1 VSGSGG
7 YAQALVYFFGQGRA
21 DGTASMR
28 DVLGGKGAGLAE
40 MTQIGIPVPPGFTI
54 AASVCLTYLESHQ
67 FPPRLRA
74 EVETA
79 LNRLEATTG
88 KQFGGDTDPLL
99 VSVRSGAAVSMPGMM
114 ETILNLGL
122 NDQTVAALG
131 RLSGN
136 EQFAWDS
143 YRRFVQM
150 YGGVVFDMPKKGF
163 DQLLDRRKHESGVER
178 DIDLPVDQMRAL
190 VSDFKALVEQS
201 VGHPFPDSPLDQLW
215 GAIAAVFES
224 WNTRRAID
232 YRRLHDI
239 PDTMGTAVNIV
250 SMVYGNLGNDSGTGV
265 AFSRDPST
273 GERKLYGEFLLNA
286 QGEDVVAGIRT
297 PVNIDDLKQSLPD
310 ASKQL
315 DQVARLL
322 ERHFRD
328 MQDMEFTVE
337 RGKLY
342 MLQTRRGQRSGQAA
356 VRIAVEMVGE
366 GLISEDEAVTRVPPN
381 DLNQLLHPTI
391 DTSAKLDLLA
401 TGLPASPGAAS
412 GLVVFDADRAEA
424 RARDGEAVI
433 LVRRETSPE
442 DFHGMV
448 AAKAVLTARGGM
460 TSHAA
465 VVARGMGKPC
475 VAGATALDVDEDGS
489 RFAVDGRTV
498 NEGDWITVDGA
509 TGRIYAGRTTLKQP
523 ELSDDFRTLMT
534 WADKVRHVRVRCNA
548 DTPAD
553 AHRGREFGAEGIGL
567 CRTEHMFFEGERLAA
582 MREMIVATDTEG
594 RKRALA
600 RILPMQR
607 ADFEAIFRAMDGLP
621 VCIRLLD
628 PPLHEFRPKD
638 AGEIDAL
645 ASEMAIE
652 PERLQRIVNSLVEV
666 NPMLGLR
673 GCRLGILFPEITAMQ
688 ARAIFE
694 AACTMSAAGV
704 RVLPEVMIPLI
715 GNVIEFRKQ
724 AQVVRQTADAVF
736 VERQDSVAYT
746 LGTMIELPRAA
757 LTADAIAREAQFFS
771 FGTNDLTQTTW
782 GLSRDDAG
790 KILPL
795 YIEQGII
802 ENDPFQVLDQG
813 GVGKLMKLGVELGR
827 SARPDLKVGIC
838 GEHGGEPASV
848 AFCDQLGMN
857 YVSCSPFRVPIARL
871 AAAQSALTRRGST
884 DRTRATV

>member
-1 VSGSGG
+1 MSGSGG
-7 YAQALVYFFGQGRA
+7 YAQPLVYFFGQGRA

-28 DVLGGKGAGLAE
+28 DLLGGKGAGLAE

-54 AASVCLTYLESHQ
+54 ASSVCLTYLESHQ
-67 FPPRLRA
+67 FPPRLRT

-88 KQFGGDTDPLL
+88 KQFGGTRDPLL

-122 NDQTVAALG
+122 NDETVAALA

-143 YRRFVQM
+143 YRRFIQM
-150 YGGVVFDMPKKGF
+150 YGGVVYDLPKKGF
-163 DQLLDRRKHESGVER
+163 DQLLDGRKHESGVER
-178 DIDLPVDQMRAL
+178 DIDLPVEQMRAL
-190 VSDFKALVEQS
+190 VRDFKALIEKS
-201 VGHPFPDSPLDQLW
+201 VGHAFPESPLDQLW

-239 PDTMGTAVNIV
+239 PDTMGTAVNVV

-297 PVNIDDLKQSLPD
+297 PVNIADLHQSLPG
-310 ASKQL
+310 AAKEL
-315 DQVARLL
+315 EQVARLL

-366 GLISEDEAVTRVPPN
+366 GLIPEDEAVTRIPPN

-391 DTSAKLDLLA
+391 DTSARLDLLA

-424 RARDGEAVI
+424 RAKDGDAVI

-475 VAGATALDVDEDGS
+475 VAGATTLDVDEDGS
-489 RFAVDGRTV
+489 RFSVDGRV
-498 NEGDWITVDGA
+498 VSEGDWITVDGA

-523 ELSDDFRTLMT
+523 ELSDDFRTLMS
-534 WADKVRHVRVRCNA
+534 WADKVRHLRVRCNA

-567 CRTEHMFFEGERLAA
+567 CRTEHMFFEGDRLSA
-582 MREMIVATDTEG
+582 MREMIVASDAEG
-594 RKRALA
+594 RKRALT

-628 PPLHEFRPKD
+628 PPLHEFLPKD
-638 AGEIDAL
+638 AGEIDTL
-645 ASEMAIE
+645 AREMEIE
-652 PERLQRIVNSLVEV
+652 PERLQRIVSSLTEV

-694 AACTMSAAGV
+694 AACTVAAGGV
-704 RVLPEVMIPLI
+704 RVLPEVMIPLV

-724 AQVVRQTADAVF
+724 AQVVREIADKVCA
-736 VERQDSVAYT
+736 ERQASVAYT

-757 LTADAIAREAQFFS
+757 LTADTIAREAQFFS

-802 ENDPFQVLDQG
+802 EDDPFQVLDQV

-827 SARPDLKVGIC
+827 GARPDLKVGIC

-848 AFCDQLGMN
+848 GFCDQLGMN

>member
-1 VSGSGG
+1 MSGS
-7 YAQALVYFFGQGRA
+7 YAQPLVYFFGQGRA
-21 DGTASMR
+21 DGTAAMK

-67 FPPRLRA
+67 FPPRLRL

-88 KQFGGDTDPLL
+88 KHFGGEEDPLL

-122 NDQTVAALG
+122 NDRTVAALG
-131 RLSGN
+131 RLAGN
-136 EQFAWDS
+136 DQFAWDS

-150 YGGVVFDMPKKGF
+150 YGSVVYDLPKKGF
-163 DQLLDRRKHESGVER
+163 DRLLEQRKTASGVER
-178 DIDLPVDQMRAL
+178 DIDLPLEQMKQL
-190 VSDFKALVEQS
+190 VADFKKLVEAE
-201 VGHPFPDSPLDQLW
+201 VGHPFPDEPLEQLW

-232 YRRLHDI
+232 YRRLHEI
-239 PDTMGTAVNIV
+239 SDTMGTAVNVV

-265 AFSRDPST
+265 AFSRNPST
-273 GERKLYGEFLLNA
+273 GERGLYGEFLLNA

-297 PVNIDDLKQSLPD
+297 PVDIGELKASLSQ
-310 ASKQL
+310 ASHEL
-315 DQVARLL
+315 ERVARLL

-342 MLQTRRGQRSGQAA
+342 MLQTRRGQRSGHAA
-356 VRIAVEMVGE
+356 VRIAVEMVDE
-366 GLISEDEAVTRVPPN
+366 GLIPEDEAITRIPPN
-381 DLNQLLHPTI
+381 DLDQLLHPTI
-391 DTSAKLDLLA
+391 DTESKLDLLA

-424 RARDGEAVI
+424 QAKDGAAVI

-448 AAKAVLTARGGM
+448 AARAVLTARGGM

-475 VAGATALDVDEDGS
+475 VAGATALEVDEDGGQ
-489 RFAVDGRTV
+489 FTADGRAV
-498 NEGDWITVDGA
+498 KEGEWITVDGA
-509 TGRIYAGRTTLKQP
+509 TGRIYAGQAALRQP
-523 ELSDDFRTLMT
+523 ELSENFQRLMS
-534 WADKVRHVRVRCNA
+534 WADRVRQLQVRCNA

-567 CRTEHMFFEGERLAA
+567 CRTEHMFFEGDRLGA
-582 MREMIVATDTEG
+582 MREMIVAGSVDE
-594 RKRALA
+594 RKRALD

-607 ADFEAIFRAMDGLP
+607 ADFEGIFRAMDGLP

-628 PPLHEFRPKD
+628 PPLHEFLPKE
-638 AGEIDAL
+638 AAEIDEL
-645 ASEMAIE
+645 AHDMGIE
-652 PERLQRIVNSLVEV
+652 PAHLRRIVSSLTEV

-673 GCRLGILFPEITAMQ
+673 GCRLGILYPEITAMQ

-694 AACTMSAAGV
+694 AACTMAAAGV
-704 RVLPEVMIPLI
+704 RVMPEVMIPLI
-715 GNVIEFRKQ
+715 GNVVEFRKQ
-724 AQVVRQTADAVF
+724 ALVVQQVSSTVF
-736 VERQDSVAYT
+736 GEKQITVPFT

-757 LTADAIAREAQFFS
+757 LTADEIAREAQFFS

-790 KILPL
+790 RILPL

-802 ENDPFQVLDQG
+802 ENDPFQVLDRA
-813 GVGKLMKLGVELGR
+813 GVGKLMQLAVDLGR
-827 SARPDLKVGIC
+827 RSRPDLKIGIC

-848 AFCDQLGMN
+848 DFCNQLGMN

-871 AAAQSALTRRGST
+871 AAAQSALTRRGSF

>member
-498 NEGDWITVDGA
+498 YEGDWITVDGA

-628 PPLHEFRPKD
+628 PPLHEFLPKD

-790 KILPL
+790 KLLPL